1 MRNYNDL
8 SEHKRA
14 DKVKWVI
21 TWFVLLILIAAVAF
35 FAFQFFGKNKSKESD
50 KEDPIRDQATT
61 VYDIGGMIGTPEP
74 DTAGSGISL
83 ALAPIDRKDYALY
96 DLSPASVE
104 SAVTL
109 TATFTPE
116 NVTNQTIFWSAAFAN
131 PASAWATGKQVSTY
145 LSIADS
151 AKQAVITCKE
161 AFGEQIIVTATPES
175 NPELA
180 KTCTFDY
187 VTRPGQVQLGQYRY
201 VSGGSRFYNAARV
214 TFGTENELHL
224 KYDTSGTGTVNGEFV
239 YEQLTLRYDK
249 ADENDVDNTYKS
261 SVPSYGQW
269 TWNSDKKCE
278 LDLTDPSSLTFDL
291 AAPSECFIQ
300 FSHSVVGQDWIS
312 KKNLFDATFCSL
324 CSDTEAYYGTF
335 TLTYSYK
342 YGETVITTGE
352 LTCKAMFDVSGLEVM
367 AEEFQLSKESH
378 LF

>member
-1 MRNYNDL
+1 MKKFCY
-8 SEHKRA
+8 
-14 DKVKWVI
+14 
-21 TWFVLLILIAAVAF
+21 VLTPMLLIAAF
-35 FAFQFFGKNKSKESD
+35 IIGGLQLWGKGNVKPSNWGKQ
-50 KEDPIRDQATT
+50 DQPATEQEADAGMT
-61 VYDIGGMIGTPEP
+61 SYDIGGMIGTPEP

-83 ALAPIDRKDYALY
+83 VLAPIDRKDYALY

-109 TATFTPE
+109 TATFTPG
-116 NVTNQTIFWSAAFAN
+116 NVTNQTISWSAAFAN

-187 VTRPGQVQLGQYRY
+187 VQREQLQLGQYRY
-201 VSGGSRFYNAARV
+201 ISGGSRFYNAARV

-224 KYDTSGTGTVNGEFV
+224 KHDTVGPGTVTGKYV

-249 ADENDVDNTYKS
+249 ADDNDVDNTYKS

-367 AEEFQLSKESH
+367 AEEFQLNKGSH
-378 LF
+378 AF